1 VKVLID
7 SHTFLWFV
15 EDSPRLSTTASALL
29 EDLGNEVFL
38 SIASVW
44 ELSIKA
50 NIGRLQFGLPFDSFM
65 QLHLFE
71 NEIQLLDVSF
81 QHTLHYVTLPVFAEH
96 KDPFDRMLIAQAM
109 YEKMPLVSYDQKFD
123 QYDVE
128 RIW

>member
-1 VKVLID
+1 MVCRGF
-7 SHTFLWFV
+7 S
-15 EDSPRLSTTASALL
+15 RLSTTASKLL

-50 NIGRLQFGLPFDSFM
+50 NIGRLQFGMPFDSFM

-71 NEIQLLDVSF
+71 NEIRLLDVSF

-96 KDPFDRMLIAQAM
+96 KDPLDRMLIAQAI
-109 YEKMPLVSYDQKFD
+109 YEKLPLVSYDQKLD
-123 QYDVE
+123 QYAVE